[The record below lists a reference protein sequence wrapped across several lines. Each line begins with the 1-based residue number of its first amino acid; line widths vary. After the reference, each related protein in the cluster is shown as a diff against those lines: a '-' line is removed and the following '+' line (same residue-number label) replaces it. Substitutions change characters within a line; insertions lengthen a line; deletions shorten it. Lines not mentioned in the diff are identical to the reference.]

1 MLEGR
6 ADEALAPLMFTAPPE
21 VHAWG
26 AIAGSTPDYAF
37 TGEARG
43 GLHYFGFP
51 LDSVKVTGGVRG
63 ADVNLGN
70 IEFTTAGGTGS
81 GRAALTGPPGARR
94 LGFDAFLNKANLGRT
109 VRAVQEYS
117 ANRLGQPYV
126 AAAEGKFARQAANG
140 SLDVALSAQGDPA
153 SIPSFKGTGNAAL
166 TGAELGEIHL
176 FGLLS
181 QVLNG
186 LSLSFSS
193 LKLDAARSSFEL
205 QDGAL
210 FFQDLKVTGPS
221 AVIDARGNYNLTT
234 NALDFSAKFK
244 PYEQPGSLLAAA
256 VSLVINP
263 LTSILE
269 LRLGGRLDD
278 PKWSVKIG
286 SSNAPNAPAKPA
298 ESKSAESAPA
308 PPPVTPT
315 PQ

>member
-1 MLEGR
+1 M
-6 ADEALAPLMFTAPPE
+6 APLRFSAPPE

-26 AIAGSTPDYAF
+26 AIDGGRPDYAF

-43 GLHYFGFP
+43 GLYYFGFP
-51 LDSVKVTGGVRG
+51 LDAVKVTGGVMG

-70 IEFTTAGGTGS
+70 IEFSFAGGTGS
-81 GRAALTGPPGARR
+81 GRAALTGPPGTRH

-109 VRAVQEYS
+109 VRAVQEYH

-126 AAAEGKFARQAANG
+126 PTPEGKFARQAANS

-153 SIPSFKGTGNAAL
+153 NIASFKGTGNAAL

-181 QVLNG
+181 QVLSG

-210 FFQDLKVTGPS
+210 FFRDLKVTGPS
-221 AVIDARGNYNLTT
+221 AVIDGRGNFNITT

-244 PYEQPGSLLAAA
+244 PYEQPESLLAAA

-269 LRLGGRLDD
+269 LKLGGRLDD

-286 SSNAPNAPAKPA
+286 SSSAPNAPPAKPA
-298 ESKSAESAPA
+298 EPTPAEAKPAEAKPAEPAPA
-308 PPPVTPT
+308 P
-315 PQ
+315 Q